1 MKIAFVGGTGPAGTG
16 LAERFAKAGH
26 TVILGSRTLERA
38 EAARDTVIAAVP
50 GADAHFAENAVAV
63 GQADVVFLTV
73 PFDAQRATVEALAAD
88 LAGKIVVSIAN
99 PIRVADRRVIVDKP
113 AAGSLAEEVAQLVPT
128 ARVVGALHEIRV
140 SRFADL
146 VHEIHSD
153 TVVCGDDAEA
163 KRIVMELLEQ
173 IPGLRALDGGP
184 LSNSRYVEGFVAV
197 LITMNFIY
205 RAGTSFRIT
214 GVKDAPPGESR

>member
-1 MKIAFVGGTGPAGTG
+1 MKIAFVGGTGPAGIG

-26 TVILGSRTLERA
+26 TVILGSRTLDRA
-38 EAARDTVIAAVP
+38 QAARDAVVAAVP
-50 GADAHFAENAVAV
+50 GADAHAAENAGAVA
-63 GQADVVFLTV
+63 GADVVFLTV
-73 PFDAQRATVEALAAD
+73 PFDAQRSTVEGVAGD
-88 LAGKIVVSIAN
+88 LAGKIIVSIAN
-99 PIRVADRRVIVDKP
+99 PIRVAKRRAVVEEP
-113 AAGSLAEEVAQLVPT
+113 PAGSLAQEVAELVPSG
-128 ARVVGALHEIRV
+128 RVVGALHEIRV

-153 TVVCGDDAEA
+153 TVVCGDDPEA
-163 KRIVMELLEQ
+163 KRIVMELLGQ

-197 LITMNFIY
+197 LVTMNFIY

-214 GVKDAPPGESR
+214 GIKAPPR